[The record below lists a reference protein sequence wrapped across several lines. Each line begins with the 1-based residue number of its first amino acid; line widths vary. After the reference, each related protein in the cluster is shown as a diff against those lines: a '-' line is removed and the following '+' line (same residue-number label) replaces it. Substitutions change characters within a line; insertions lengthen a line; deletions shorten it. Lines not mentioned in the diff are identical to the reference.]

1 MYKNLFLLCFT
12 LSAISLSAQNICENF
27 DGFAVTTA
35 NKQHAFNTY
44 GNGNSGFLQNWRV
57 TSGTPA
63 IYANGDFNG
72 VNANSNSQC
81 ALMAICD
88 VANDW
93 SEGIALNYNFQQG
106 KTYQVSLAIRNAPLN
121 TTPTPIDVNFLL
133 LKNPISFTY
142 QTQTGCTQTPVAPGT
157 SLNVHSINSF
167 ATNAWQT
174 VNFTISNLTDNY
186 SQLWFRSGFSS
197 GAPLVTTF
205 LLTDDVCINEVVT
218 EATCY
223 QFDDTTLTNATTRQ
237 HAFNYFGNGNASF
250 LQDWLVGSGTPAI
263 FSIGELNGTTA
274 YTGTQSALMAVCD
287 AGTNWNESLEL
298 THDFTQG
305 GNYTVSFA
313 LRNAQALGTSAV
325 NVDFLLLNAP
335 ISFTY
340 QTQTGCTQVAAI
352 PSSAFNAYSITNLT
366 TNSWGTYSFNVSGL
380 TSTYTHL
387 WIRPRFSSGNVQT
400 TTFVLLDSLCIS
412 TSGTVAI
419 NEVTHELNVT
429 LYPNPASDAFR
440 ISLSNNQILL
450 SVKLYDYAG
459 AIAKDWQN
467 LLSPSAKLDIST
479 MSNGIYIAEITDTNG
494 NRITKKLVINR

>member
-1 MYKNLFLLCFT
+1 MHKQLLPLLFILASTILT
-12 LSAISLSAQNICENF
+12 AQNICENF
-27 DGFAVTTA
+27 DGFTVTTA

-44 GNGNSGFLQNWRV
+44 GNGNSGFLQNWSV

-72 VNANSNSQC
+72 INANSNTQC
-81 ALMAICD
+81 ALMAVCD
-88 VANDW
+88 VATDW

-106 KTYQVSLAIRNAPLN
+106 KTYQVSLAIRNAPLS
-121 TTPTPIDVNFLL
+121 TSPTPLDINFQL
-133 LKNPISFTY
+133 LKNAISFTY
-142 QTQTGCTQTPVAPGT
+142 QTQTGCTQTPSVPGT
-157 SLNVHSINSF
+157 SLNVHTISGF

-174 VNFTISNLTDNY
+174 VNFTISNLTDSY

-197 GAPLVTTF
+197 GAPLSTTF
-205 LLTDDVCINEVVT
+205 LLMDDVCVNEVIA

-237 HAFNYFGNGNASF
+237 HAFDYFGNGNAGF
-250 LQDWLVGSGTPAI
+250 LQDWLVASGTPAI
-263 FSIGELNGTTA
+263 FSTGELNGTPA

-287 AGTNWNESLEL
+287 AGANWNESLEL

-313 LRNAQALGTSAV
+313 LRNAQALGASAV
-325 NVDFLLLNAP
+325 NIDFLLLNAP

-366 TNSWGTYSFNVSGL
+366 TNSWGTYSFNVTGL

-387 WIRPRFSSGNVQT
+387 WIRPRFASGNVQT

-412 TSGTVAI
+412 QTSTVGI
-419 NEVTHELNVT
+419 PELKHELNAV
-429 LYPNPASDAFR
+429 LYPNPAIDGFHIA
-440 ISLSNNQILL
+440 LSNNQTLQ
-450 SVKLYDYAG
+450 SVRLYNYAG
-459 AIAKDWQN
+459 AMVKDWQN
-467 LLSPSAKLDIST
+467 LFSPSAELNVST
-479 MSNGIYIAEITDTNG
+479 LNNGVYLAEITDTKG
-494 NRITKKLVINR
+494 SRTTKKLVISR